1 MVRQVQTVD
10 ADLAVVGSGPGG
22 ATVARQLARAGRKVV
37 LLEMGKD
44 YRKTAY
50 YGSHLGAL
58 VYSDKRSLL
67 FTEEGL
73 NIIRPLMV
81 GGATNMFCGCAAVPP
96 SWLKER
102 YGVDLDDYAE
112 ETVREL
118 GVKPLPDELLGAAS
132 RRVMEA
138 GRDLG
143 LDWQPLPKFMDP
155 SRGRGFDCGTKCIL
169 GCRCGSKWTAAE
181 YVDEAVEAGC
191 TLLTSARVDDLV
203 IEDGQ
208 AGGVRGKIGNQ
219 PFEVRAKVVVL
230 SAGGLGTPLILQK
243 AGFTEAGNGMAFD
256 TTAILYG
263 VWNEA
268 GIAFEP
274 PMTVAFSDHD
284 NGYML
289 STLLDPWIVYPIM
302 AALKGPRYALSWSR
316 YRRTVGIMIKVTD
329 EVSGIVS
336 VEGRISKPMTDRDR
350 ERLHHASIVSRQILV
365 KAGCDPDSIF
375 LSRLRGT
382 HPSAT
387 VRLGE
392 MVGQDLETSVK
403 NLYVCDASVFPEAL
417 GQPTVLTIIAFAK
430 RLSEHL
436 LRPAVESRS

>member
-1 MVRQVQTVD
+1 MVREVQTVD

-44 YRKTAY
+44 YRKAAY

-208 AGGVRGKIGNQ
+208 AGGVR
-219 PFEVRAKVVVL
+219 ER
-230 SAGGLGTPLILQK
+230 S
-243 AGFTEAGNGMAFD
+243 
-256 TTAILYG
+256 
-263 VWNEA
+263 
-268 GIAFEP
+268 GISRSRYARRWLC
-274 PMTVAFSDHD
+274 
-284 NGYML
+284 YRR
-289 STLLDPWIVYPIM
+289 
-302 AALKGPRYALSWSR
+302 AALAR
-316 YRRTVGIMIKVTD
+316 
-329 EVSGIVS
+329 
-336 VEGRISKPMTDRDR
+336 
-350 ERLHHASIVSRQILV
+350 
-365 KAGCDPDSIF
+365 
-375 LSRLRGT
+375 
-382 HPSAT
+382 
-387 VRLGE
+387 
-392 MVGQDLETSVK
+392 
-403 NLYVCDASVFPEAL
+403 
-417 GQPTVLTIIAFAK
+417 
-430 RLSEHL
+430 RLSSKRPVSPRQATEWPSTRRQSSTASGMRRESPSS
-436 LRPAVESRS
+436 LR